1 MKTISETAL
10 KKAIIAAEAERA
22 KHPVALR
29 PDRAELTRLR
39 KARQASEKMVGEFV
53 AQAGL
58 DMKQFR
64 AVQEQRSAE
73 IDRLVQ
79 RQKADALERASRAQ
93 DTLHSGIFDQSNAL
107 AELGA
112 RDGFFPHPS
121 FTLERPFLIWATP
134 LQPIESSETSF
145 SMESSVASFG
155 SWAKFKFATSD
166 YEGSQKV
173 SFYFYWRNPFSDYA
187 VINAATFISATGHLR
202 SHAPWTIGVNTSWV
216 RAWGMFGLWHGFPNN
231 PTSSDYAS
239 GFLGH
244 TGALGSTVTGGS
256 TNGASVSTGANL
268 YKTMFAVAPGAYV
281 VFEVAISIY
290 YRNDEGDIEA
300 DFESG
305 GFRTWCP
312 VVVFTLLNSPPKV
325 MG

>member
-29 PDRAELTRLR
+29 PDRAELARMR

-58 DMKQFR
+58 DMKQLR
-64 AVQEQRSAE
+64 AVQEQRNAE

-79 RQKADALERASRAQ
+79 R
-93 DTLHSGIFDQSNAL
+93 
-107 AELGA
+107 
-112 RDGFFPHPS
+112 
-121 FTLERPFLIWATP
+121 
-134 LQPIESSETSF
+134 
-145 SMESSVASFG
+145 
-155 SWAKFKFATSD
+155 
-166 YEGSQKV
+166 
-173 SFYFYWRNPFSDYA
+173 
-187 VINAATFISATGHLR
+187 
-202 SHAPWTIGVNTSWV
+202 
-216 RAWGMFGLWHGFPNN
+216 
-231 PTSSDYAS
+231 
-239 GFLGH
+239 
-244 TGALGSTVTGGS
+244 
-256 TNGASVSTGANL
+256 
-268 YKTMFAVAPGAYV
+268 
-281 VFEVAISIY
+281 SIY